1 VHAEELSDGLTI
13 SGSASMRPLG
23 PVRTFSDHRI
33 AMAFA
38 TLGAAAGGKLD
49 IDDPSCVA
57 ISYPDFWR
65 DLARLTGA

>member
-1 VHAEELSDGLTI
+1 
-13 SGSASMRPLG
+13 
-23 PVRTFSDHRI
+23 VRTFGDHRI

-38 TLGAAAGGKLD
+38 TLGAASGGAIE

-65 DLARLTGA
+65 DLASVTGG